1 MNLSEHFTLEEF
13 IFTIHRNI
21 DNTPTEAVLEKLKA
35 LAIHMEGVRALLQA
49 PVTVNSS
56 YRCPELNKAI
66 GGSPKSQHMKGE
78 AVDFTAKAFGTPAQ
92 IVNAIN
98 NSAIQFDQLI
108 LEYDSWVHISF
119 SDKPRR
125 QVLIIDKKGTHPYVT

>member
-21 DNTPTEAVLEKLKA
+21 DNTPTEDILEKLKH
-35 LAIHMEGVRALLQA
+35 LAIHMEVVRDLLQA
-49 PVTVNSS
+49 PVAVNSA
-56 YRCPELNKAI
+56 YRCPELNKAV

-92 IVNAIN
+92 IVNAIR
-98 NSAIQFDQLI
+98 NSALQFDQLI
-108 LEYDSWVHISF
+108 LEYDRWVHISF

-125 QVLIIDKKGTHPYVT
+125 QALIIDKKGTRVFT